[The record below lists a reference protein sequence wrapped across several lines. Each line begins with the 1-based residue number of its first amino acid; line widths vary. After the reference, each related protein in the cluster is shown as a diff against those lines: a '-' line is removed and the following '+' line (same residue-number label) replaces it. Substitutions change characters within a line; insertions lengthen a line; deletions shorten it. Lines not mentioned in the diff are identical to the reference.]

1 MHSDTSNIAANA
13 GNAIDYKSFA
23 AGDPIIVQGES
34 TRNVYALIEGYA
46 DAYQNDNKVGEI
58 NPGEMF
64 GAIAAFTGSKRNA
77 TIVARTDC
85 VVRSI
90 RHEDFTKLIETQPEL
105 SLSLK

>member
-1 MHSDTSNIAANA
+1 MQFETPDFAQHKNS
-13 GNAIDYKSFA
+13 AIDYQSFA
-23 AGDPIIVQGES
+23 AGDKIIVQGDC

-46 DAYQNDNKVGEI
+46 DAFQNENKVGEI

-64 GAIAAFTGSKRNA
+64 GAIAAFTGSRRNA

-90 RHEDFTKLIETQPEL
+90 AHEEFTDLIRKQPEL
-105 SLSLK
+105 SQTLK